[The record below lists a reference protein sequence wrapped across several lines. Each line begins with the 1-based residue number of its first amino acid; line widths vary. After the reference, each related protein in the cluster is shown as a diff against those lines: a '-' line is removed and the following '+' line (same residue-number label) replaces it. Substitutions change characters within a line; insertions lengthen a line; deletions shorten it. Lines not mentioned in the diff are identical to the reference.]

1 MYTPVFIDDLPDV
14 SSVSNRKSEL
24 YRLTRARA
32 LADLLLDDSADWQ
45 ERACPGCGQDRSQSG
60 NFSQA
65 MVPFHRCSHCNTIY
79 AARVP
84 DQARL
89 DALRARLLAEAGNT
103 ETSAAAGSRREFEF
117 VSILN
122 WIRLTEA
129 RTARNAE
136 GLLPHVLDYRFCS
149 ESPAW
154 PGAVDRLGQNR
165 DWTFLPLDAI
175 AAAGSFA
182 DLRDQLQAKPP
193 EAVLLNTEMDRVAD
207 PAGLLRIIRANAP
220 RGTLVFVATSCAD
233 GLEYEILGAD
243 SPSFVPLDRLN
254 IFSVKGFETL
264 ARELGYEPLEIST
277 PGRLDAVILQRYFTE
292 IENADVPFWSGFF
305 READKDRLRD
315 LQILLQRSLRSG
327 VMRFVL
333 KT

>member
-165 DWTFLPLDAI
+165 DWTFLPLDAK
-175 AAAGSFA
+175 AAAGSGRGC
-182 DLRDQLQAKPP
+182 LRRRGCLWGCGRR
-193 EAVLLNTEMDRVAD
+193 LGNTDHSTTST
-207 PAGLLRIIRANAP
+207 AGFLARQFVIHVKRLVTIRALK
-220 RGTLVFVATSCAD
+220 R
-233 GLEYEILGAD
+233 
-243 SPSFVPLDRLN
+243 DRHQ
-254 IFSVKGFETL
+254 FHQG
-264 ARELGYEPLEIST
+264 
-277 PGRLDAVILQRYFTE
+277 
-292 IENADVPFWSGFF
+292 
-305 READKDRLRD
+305 
-315 LQILLQRSLRSG
+315 
-327 VMRFVL
+327 
-333 KT
+333 